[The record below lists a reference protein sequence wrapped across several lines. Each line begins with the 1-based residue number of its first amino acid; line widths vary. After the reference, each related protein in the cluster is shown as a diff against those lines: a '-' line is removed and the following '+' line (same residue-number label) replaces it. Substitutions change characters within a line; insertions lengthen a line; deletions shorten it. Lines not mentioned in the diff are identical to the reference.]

1 MIKMKKSKFI
11 AMLGVVGSLAVI
23 LIILT
28 INMQP
33 YLTVSQVVED
43 PEQYDGQE
51 IQVKGIVKNYDGGNF
66 NLTEDGKKIEVKVDD
81 VNIPDDL
88 ENGIEVVVTGKFD
101 AKKEIVATEILT
113 QCS

>member
-1 MIKMKKSKFI
+1 MKKSKAI
-11 AMLGVVGSLAVI
+11 AMLGVVGSLAVV
-23 LIILT
+23 LIILS

-43 PEQYDGQE
+43 PQRYDDQE
-51 IQVKGIVKNYDGGNF
+51 IQVKGIVKNFHGDDF

-81 VNIPDDL
+81 LTVPDDL
-88 ENGIEVVVTGKFD
+88 ENGIEIVVTGKFD
-101 AKKEIVATEILT
+101 AKKVLTATEILT

>member
-1 MIKMKKSKFI
+1 MKKSKVI
-11 AMLGVVGSLAVI
+11 AMLGVVGSLAVVI
-23 LIILT
+23 IILS

-43 PEQYDGQE
+43 PERYDEQE
-51 IQVKGIVKNYDGGNF
+51 IQVKGIVKNYDGGDF

-81 VNIPDDL
+81 VTVPDDL

-101 AKKEIVATEILT
+101 AKKVITATEILT

>member
-1 MIKMKKSKFI
+1 MKKSKAI
-11 AMLGVVGSLAVI
+11 AMLGVVGSLAVV
-23 LIILT
+23 LIILS

-43 PEQYDGQE
+43 PERFDEQE
-51 IQVKGIVKNYDGGNF
+51 IQVKGIVKNYDGGDF

-81 VNIPDDL
+81 VTVPDDL

-101 AKKEIVATEILT
+101 AKKVLTATEILT

>member
-1 MIKMKKSKFI
+1 M
-11 AMLGVVGSLAVI
+11 
-23 LIILT
+23 
-28 INMQP
+28 
-33 YLTVSQVVED
+33 
-43 PEQYDGQE
+43 
-51 IQVKGIVKNYDGGNF
+51 
-66 NLTEDGKKIEVKVDD
+66 TEDGKKIEVKVDD

>member
-1 MIKMKKSKFI
+1 MKKSKAI
-11 AMLGVVGSLAVI
+11 AMLGVVGSLAVV
-23 LIILT
+23 LIILS

-43 PEQYDGQE
+43 PERFDDQE
-51 IQVKGIVKNYDGGNF
+51 IQVKGIVKNYDGGDF

-81 VNIPDDL
+81 VTVPDDL

-101 AKKEIVATEILT
+101 AKKVLTATEILT

>member
-1 MIKMKKSKFI
+1 MKKSKAI
-11 AMLGVVGSLAVI
+11 AMLGVVGSLAVV
-23 LIILT
+23 LIILS

-43 PEQYDGQE
+43 PERYDGQE
-51 IQVKGIVKNYDGGNF
+51 IQVKGIVKNYDGGDF

-81 VNIPDDL
+81 LDTIPEDL

-101 AKKEIVATEILT
+101 AKKFIKATEILT

>member
-1 MIKMKKSKFI
+1 MKKSKAI
-11 AMLGVVGSLAVI
+11 AMLGVVGSLAVVI
-23 LIILT
+23 IILS

-43 PEQYDGQE
+43 PERYDEQE
-51 IQVKGIVKNYDGGNF
+51 IQVKGIVKNYDGGDF
-66 NLTEDGKKIEVKVDD
+66 NLTEDGKKIEVRVKEITV
-81 VNIPDDL
+81 PDDL

-101 AKKEIVATEILT
+101 AKKVLTATEILT

>member
-1 MIKMKKSKFI
+1 MKKSKVI
-11 AMLGVVGSLAVI
+11 AMLGVVGSLAII

-43 PEQYDGQE
+43 PEIYDGQE
-51 IQVKGIVKNYDGGNF
+51 IQVKGIVKNYDGGDF

-81 VNIPDDL
+81 LENIPEDL
-88 ENGIEVVVTGKFD
+88 ENGIEVVVTGKFN
-101 AKKEIVATEILT
+101 AKKVIEATEILT